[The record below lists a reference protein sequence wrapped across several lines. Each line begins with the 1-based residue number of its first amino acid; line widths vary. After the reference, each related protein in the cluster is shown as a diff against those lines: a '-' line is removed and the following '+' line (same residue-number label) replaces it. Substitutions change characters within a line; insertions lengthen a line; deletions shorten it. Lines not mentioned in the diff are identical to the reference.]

1 MKVKGCQPQKCNDP
15 KTGNDNNSEIILIG
29 LESGKLLR
37 LRWEN
42 GKIEELGSLNEN
54 LFHAGTVNQIR
65 FKDMKTVA
73 TCGDDNQVKIFSL
86 S

>member
-1 MKVKGCQPQKCNDP
+1 MNRSRPQKLNDP
-15 KTGNDNNSEIILIG
+15 KSANDKNSETILIG

-37 LRWEN
+37 LLWKN
-42 GKIEELGSLNEN
+42 GKIEEMGSLNEN
-54 LFHAGTVNQIR
+54 LSHAGTVNQIR